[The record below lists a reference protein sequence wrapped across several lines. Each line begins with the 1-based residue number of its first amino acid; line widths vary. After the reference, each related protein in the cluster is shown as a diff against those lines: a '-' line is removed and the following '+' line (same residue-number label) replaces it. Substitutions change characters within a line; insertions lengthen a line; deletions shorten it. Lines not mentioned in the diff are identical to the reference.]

1 MLSNSLK
8 QLIRW
13 PNFYT
18 TIKRERQE
26 RMSAHMVVIQQSRL
40 VLQYGELYGLV
51 VGAFGKGF
59 QDLHELVQKLTE
71 SMLWVFVRKEKDPM
85 KNLVS
90 LWDNYAGV

>member
-1 MLSNSLK
+1 M
-8 QLIRW
+8 
-13 PNFYT
+13 
-18 TIKRERQE
+18 
-26 RMSAHMVVIQQSRL
+26 VIQQSRL

-71 SMLWVFVRKEKDPM
+71 SMLWVFVGEEKDPM